1 MLCTMHSTL
10 CTNTEADNR
19 ARTMLNTK
27 AVRLAELLGKEPLDA
42 DELHVQLG
50 NMLVA

>member
-1 MLCTMHSTL
+1 
-10 CTNTEADNR
+10 
-19 ARTMLNTK
+19 MLNTK

-50 NMLVA
+50 NMLVAYNAEVRVHIFQEQLLMS